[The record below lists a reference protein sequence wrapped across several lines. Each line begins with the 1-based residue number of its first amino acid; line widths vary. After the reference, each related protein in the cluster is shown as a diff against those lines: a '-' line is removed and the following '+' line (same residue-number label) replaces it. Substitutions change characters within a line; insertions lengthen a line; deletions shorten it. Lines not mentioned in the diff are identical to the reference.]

1 MKFKIFQPLLGVA
14 SRVLLL
20 GLALL
25 SPWNLYRRVCLSA
38 ASQALLFLT
47 GDVAGFR
54 HKRDPSSAQ
63 PRPRQVVL
71 VHPIEIVD
79 FITDA

>member
-25 SPWNLYRRVCLSA
+25 SPCNLYRRVCLSA

-54 HKRDPSSAQ
+54 HKGILHLRNHVPDRWYLFTPS
-63 PRPRQVVL
+63 R
-71 VHPIEIVD
+71 
-79 FITDA
+79 